1 MKLKMS
7 DKSLFAILL
16 RSPWWVSLL
25 IVLLFALAARA
36 LLPAEYAVIGVLGAF
51 PFLVI
56 AAMAAWRQWRA
67 PDPALLAAAL
77 DRAAAMPWGEFS
89 ALIEQALGRQ
99 GYSVSRLGG
108 EGADFRLERQGQAT
122 VLSCR
127 RWKAASHGIDA
138 LRQLEAARQAQDAQ
152 QAIYISLGP
161 VSEPARRH
169 AQAAGIR
176 LIHGQELALLMTDG
190 ARR

>member
-25 IVLLFALAARA
+25 IVLLAALAARA
-36 LLPAEYAVIGVLGAF
+36 LLPAQYVVIGVLATL
-51 PFLVI
+51 PLVVV
-56 AAMAAWRQWRA
+56 AAVAAWRQWRA
-67 PDPALLAAAL
+67 PSPALLTAAL
-77 DRAAAMPWGEFS
+77 ERAGAMPWGEFS
-89 ALIEQALGRQ
+89 ALVEQAMGRQ
-99 GYSVSRLGG
+99 GYSVSRLDGH
-108 EGADFRLERQGQAT
+108 GADFRLERQGQAS

-127 RWKAASHGIDA
+127 RWKAAGHGIDA

-190 ARR
+190 TRR